1 MSLSSIF
8 SRERPAVSKISK
20 QCIKHVP
27 RTKFRKAKMP
37 VFLGSILLVFVQ
49 ALETAWQI
57 LTDGYVST
65 EVKIHFNCHT
75 WPIGLI
81 GPPDHP
87 QAGTCIVHQAP
98 AFGEDW
104 QNGPNKTLPKCCFV
118 QSIMALFEI
127 VSLVSFVSFRFFKM
141 IGEMEVALLKMSDF
155 FWVFFLA

>member
-65 EVKIHFNCHT
+65 EVKIH
-75 WPIGLI
+75 LI
-81 GPPDHP
+81 ATPGPLDSLNHRTIHR
-87 QAGTCIVHQAP
+87 QAHASSTKRQPSERTGRMGPTKH
-98 AFGEDW
+98 
-104 QNGPNKTLPKCCFV
+104 GPNADLCK
-118 QSIMALFEI
+118 ALFEI
-127 VSLVSFVSFRFFKM
+127 VSLVSFVSNRFFKM

>member
-20 QCIKHVP
+20 QCYL
-27 RTKFRKAKMP
+27 RRNFGKAKMP
-37 VFLGSILLVFVQ
+37 VFSWKHFACFCPGPGNCPG
-49 ALETAWQI
+49 QI

-65 EVKIHFNCHT
+65 EVHSFNCHT
-75 WPIGLI
+75 WTIGLIGLI
-81 GPPDHP
+81 GPSTGRHMHRPP
-87 QAGTCIVHQAP
+87 SASFRRGLAEWAQ
-98 AFGEDW
+98 
-104 QNGPNKTLPKCCFV
+104 PNKTLPKCCFV

-155 FWVFFLA
+155 F

>member
-1 MSLSSIF
+1 
-8 SRERPAVSKISK
+8 
-20 QCIKHVP
+20 
-27 RTKFRKAKMP
+27 MP

-65 EVKIHFNCHT
+65 EVHSFNCHT
-75 WPIGLI
+75 WTIGLI

-104 QNGPNKTLPKCCFV
+104 QNGPNKTWPKCCFV
-118 QSIMALFEI
+118 QSII
-127 VSLVSFVSFRFFKM
+127 
-141 IGEMEVALLKMSDF
+141 
-155 FWVFFLA
+155 